1 MRSIFV
7 LLIMA
12 LVMGCA
18 TEPANFEELV
28 DRLNETEQEIRAKQ
42 EEIQTTIATFIE
54 TNPERQVDAESLT
67 NMALNPDQ
75 EAVLNEMLAGE
86 EDVSYRGLVQEII
99 DTRGEVADLQQQ
111 MQELRDDLP
120 APYTVQRGDSH
131 VQVALQYLME
141 NHGLSTA
148 EASDVVEQ
156 TAMVEDLNVGNQI
169 WLLYKDS
176 ILGTYVTQG
185 TSDTSPGRA
194 QRIARAR
201 ITRTITT
208 LTDERDAAEA
218 RAAFIADSLGQVKDM
233 LEERIVFLRSEEE
246 RLNGQIT
253 MLNEA
258 RDEALAQRDMEE
270 QAKLAAEMKLNSI
283 FFAVNTMDHWKDAMV
298 IKDPFFGGPRVESLS
313 GVDFS
318 QSQDL
323 REGMVLTIERSGFP
337 SLDRIKKVDVFPRTF
352 REGQDYVV
360 AFHPSGDRVSIE
372 LLVPDNFA
380 GQNVLFALRD

>member
-1 MRSIFV
+1 MRGIFV
-7 LLIMA
+7 LLSMTLI
-12 LVMGCA
+12 MGCA
-18 TEPANFEELV
+18 TEPATFEELV
-28 DRLNETEQEIRAKQ
+28 ERLDATEQEIRERQDA
-42 EEIQTTIATFIE
+42 IQATIAQFNE
-54 TNPERQVDAESLT
+54 THPDRQVDAESLT
-67 NMALNPDQ
+67 NMALNPDH
-75 EAVLNEMLAGE
+75 EAVLNEMLATE
-86 EDVSYRGLVQEII
+86 ADVSYRGLVQEII
-99 DTRGEVADLQQQ
+99 DTRGEVAELQQQ
-111 MQELRDDLP
+111 MQDLRDDLP

-131 VQVALQYLME
+131 IQVTLQYLME
-141 NHGLSTA
+141 NHGLSAA
-148 EASDVVEQ
+148 EARDVVEQ
-156 TAMVEDLNVGNQI
+156 TALVEDLNVGNQV
-169 WLLYKDS
+169 WLLYKDG

-185 TSDTSPGRA
+185 TADMSPGRA

-201 ITRTITT
+201 INRTIST

-246 RLNGQIT
+246 RLTGQIA
-253 MLNEA
+253 MLSDA

-283 FFAVNTMDHWKDAMV
+283 FYAVNTMDHWKDSMV

-323 REGMVLTIERSGFP
+323 REGTVLTIERSAFP
-337 SLDRIKKVDVFPRTF
+337 SLDSIKKVDVFPRTF
-352 REGQDYVV
+352 RDGQDYVV

-372 LLVPDNFA
+372 LLVPDNFT